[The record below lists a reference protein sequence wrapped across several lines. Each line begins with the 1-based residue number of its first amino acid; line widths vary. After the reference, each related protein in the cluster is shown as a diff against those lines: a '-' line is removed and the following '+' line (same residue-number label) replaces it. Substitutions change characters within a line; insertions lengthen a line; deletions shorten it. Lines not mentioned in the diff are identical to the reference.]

1 MGLRIPPIIKVVREE
16 PVEPVE
22 PVEPGDPG
30 EPGDAAR
37 GVFTQPYREVLTM
50 KVYRPPVPMR
60 GVQGA
65 ARGQLVL
72 RVDRGVM

>member
-16 PVEPVE
+16 PGEPVE
-22 PVEPGDPG
+22 PEDLGEPG

-37 GVFTQPYREVLTM
+37 GVFTHPSRGVFTM
-50 KVYRPPVPMR
+50 KVYRPLLPMR

-65 ARGQLVL
+65 ARGRLAL
-72 RVDRGVM
+72 RVDKGLI

>member
-22 PVEPGDPG
+22 PEDLGEPG

-37 GVFTQPYREVLTM
+37 GVFTHPSRGVFTM
-50 KVYRPPVPMR
+50 KVYRPLLPMR

-65 ARGQLVL
+65 ARGRLAL
-72 RVDRGVM
+72 RVDKGLI